1 MRPILI
7 LLIIEALLS
16 QLLRPLF
23 STPESYITL
32 MLVGN
37 SILML
42 WYLLKNSETTPLF
55 LVFVT
60 AFIVRLGLMF
70 VDLELFRLPPHS
82 GDDTEAFHLE
92 GLQIY
97 LDPSMFNE
105 VVRGSYSKFL
115 GIFYLA
121 FGPERILAQYFNVI
135 LGVVA
140 VVILAKT
147 LRLLGLPMRVVFLST
162 LLFAF
167 FAQGLLLS
175 PILLRDQL
183 VALGIVYT
191 LYYMVRWTIDKS
203 SVSLALA
210 YFAYFVSTIFHSGLA
225 IGIVVLLVYFS
236 FYNHAT
242 GRMDFEAS
250 KVQRLVMQVLIVGFI
265 VYSFQDVLFA
275 KFTHVSENGQL
286 FSGMSYDRGGSAYLN
301 GLTVT
306 GPLDMIL
313 YSPLRMIY
321 FLFSPFPWQ
330 WSSVTNIA
338 IFFFD
343 AAVYLL
349 LFALTIRHFRYLKH
363 HPYAAVLLFMLLLFI
378 VNALIFGLGTGNVGT
393 AIRHRYKLFP
403 MLLIVYTSIHYIRYQ
418 ALHHF
423 EEVEQRAE

>member
-1 MRPILI
+1 MRPIFI

-23 STPESYITL
+23 PTAEGYITVV
-32 MLVGN
+32 LVVN
-37 SILML
+37 TILL
-42 WYLLKNSETTPLF
+42 LLYLLKNADTTPLF

-97 LDPSMFNE
+97 LDPMMFNE

-115 GIFYLA
+115 GVFYLL

-135 LGVVA
+135 LGVVSI
-140 VVILAKT
+140 VILAKT
-147 LRLLGLPMRVVFLST
+147 LKLLKLPTPLIFFST
-162 LLFAF
+162 VIFAF
-167 FAQGLLLS
+167 FPQGLLLS

-183 VALGIVYT
+183 VTLGIVYT
-191 LYYMVRWTIDKS
+191 LYYMVRWTVDKS
-203 SVSLALA
+203 VASLALA
-210 YFAYFVSTIFHSGLA
+210 YTAYFISTIFHSGLA

-301 GLTVT
+301 GLIVT

-330 WSSVTNIA
+330 WSSVMNIA
-338 IFFFD
+338 IFFLD
-343 AAVYLL
+343 AAFYLV
-349 LFALTIRHFRYLKH
+349 LFGLTIRNFRYLKQ
-363 HPYAAVLLFMLLLFI
+363 HPYAGVLFFMLILFI

-423 EEVEQRAE
+423 EEVEKRAE

>member
-1 MRPILI
+1 MRPIFI

-16 QLLRPLF
+16 QLVRPLF
-23 STPESYITL
+23 PTGEGYITL
-32 MLVGN
+32 MLAVN
-37 SILML
+37 SILL
-42 WYLLKNSETTPLF
+42 LVYLLKNAETTPLF
-55 LVFVT
+55 LIFVT
-60 AFIVRLGLMF
+60 AFIVRFGLMF

-115 GIFYLA
+115 GVFYLL

-135 LGVVA
+135 LGVVSI
-140 VVILAKT
+140 VILAKT
-147 LRLLGLPMRVVFLST
+147 LQLLKLPTALVFFST
-162 LLFAF
+162 AVFAF
-167 FAQGLLLS
+167 FPQGLLLS
-175 PILLRDQL
+175 PILLRDQI

-203 SVSLALA
+203 VASLALA
-210 YFAYFVSTIFHSGLA
+210 YTAYFVSTIFHSGLA

-306 GPLDMIL
+306 GPLDVIL
-313 YSPLRMIY
+313 YSPLRMVY

-330 WSSVTNIA
+330 WSSVMNIA
-338 IFFFD
+338 IFFLD
-343 AAVYLL
+343 AAFYLV
-349 LFALTIRHFRYLKH
+349 LFGLTIRHFRYLKQ
-363 HPYAAVLLFMLLLFI
+363 HPYAGVLFFMLLLFI

-403 MLLIVYTSIHYIRYQ
+403 MLLIVYTSLHYIRYQ

-423 EEVEQRAE
+423 EEVEKRAE